1 MADEAREWTDEEL
14 ADLEKELTRL
24 YKRANKE
31 ITAEWRTYMKRTA
44 EAVSVLWF
52 AYQNAHEKQEKA
64 DALKAYQDAVRS
76 RTLGDQRYRAMVRQT
91 TKRLARVNQIAA
103 DYINGRLPDI
113 YDVNYRQIARDFVN
127 AGYTVPTGTMWD
139 IRNEDM
145 MRDLAT
151 GKVGLPGA
159 VPPLKRKLNEA
170 KDMAWN
176 MRQIDSA
183 VLQGILQGESIKDM
197 SKRILPIVNNNKDS
211 AIRAARTMTTAAEN
225 MGRQD
230 GYDRFEAMGGV
241 VHKVWIATPD
251 KRVRDWHL
259 SMDGQ
264 EVGIHDKF
272 VDGNGAKL
280 MYPGDPTAP
289 GRTVWN
295 CRCTMRSQIIG
306 YRRADGSIQPVKR
319 YEHTGLHQTQVKD
332 EKRRREDEKAKKE
345 ANNGK
350 K

>member
-14 ADLEKELTRL
+14 EDLEKELTRL
-24 YKRANKE
+24 YKKANKE
-31 ITAEWRTYMKRTA
+31 ITAEWRAYMDRTA
-44 EAVSVLWF
+44 TAVAALWF
-52 AYQNAHEKQEKA
+52 AYQNAHEVQEKA

-76 RTLGDQRYRAMVRQT
+76 RTLGDQRYRAMVKQT

-139 IRNEDM
+139 IRNEDT
-145 MRDLAT
+145 MRDPAT

-241 VHKVWIATPD
+241 VNKVWIATPD

-272 VDGNGAKL
+272 VDGNGDKL

-319 YEHTGLHQTQVKD
+319 YEHTGLHQTQIKG
-332 EKRRREDEKAKKE
+332 EKKRREDKKAKKE
-345 ANNGK
+345 AGDG
-350 K
+350 